1 MIWKDALGGIILT
14 KIVKLYL
21 ISEQIDKDGNR
32 VDYKEINSILWNLQ
46 KQTRDIKNKTVQLCW
61 EWMNFSSDYYKKNEL
76 YPNEKEILNLTLRGY
91 AYDHFK
97 QGYDLYSSNISV
109 LTEAVCG
116 AFKNAKKEMLN
127 G

>member
-61 EWMNFSSDYYKKNEL
+61 EWMNFSFYN
-76 YPNEKEILNLTLRGY
+76 N
-91 AYDHFK
+91 H
-97 QGYDLYSSNISV
+97 
-109 LTEAVCG
+109 
-116 AFKNAKKEMLN
+116 
-127 G
+127 

>member
-61 EWMNFSSDYYKKNEL
+61 EWMNFSSVL
-76 YPNEKEILNLTLRGY
+76 YR
-91 AYDHFK
+91 
-97 QGYDLYSSNISV
+97 
-109 LTEAVCG
+109 
-116 AFKNAKKEMLN
+116 
-127 G
+127 

>member
-61 EWMNFSSDYYKKNEL
+61 EL
-76 YPNEKEILNLTLRGY
+76 
-91 AYDHFK
+91 
-97 QGYDLYSSNISV
+97 
-109 LTEAVCG
+109 
-116 AFKNAKKEMLN
+116 
-127 G
+127 

>member
-46 KQTRDIKNKTVQLCW
+46 KQTRDIKNKTVQLC
-61 EWMNFSSDYYKKNEL
+61 
-76 YPNEKEILNLTLRGY
+76 
-91 AYDHFK
+91 
-97 QGYDLYSSNISV
+97 
-109 LTEAVCG
+109 
-116 AFKNAKKEMLN
+116 
-127 G
+127 

>member
-46 KQTRDIKNKTVQLCW
+46 KQTRDIKNKTVRKLQ
-61 EWMNFSSDYYKKNEL
+61 
-76 YPNEKEILNLTLRGY
+76 
-91 AYDHFK
+91 
-97 QGYDLYSSNISV
+97 
-109 LTEAVCG
+109 
-116 AFKNAKKEMLN
+116 
-127 G
+127 

>member
-46 KQTRDIKNKTVQLCW
+46 KCKGVETIMFT
-61 EWMNFSSDYYKKNEL
+61 
-76 YPNEKEILNLTLRGY
+76 
-91 AYDHFK
+91 
-97 QGYDLYSSNISV
+97 
-109 LTEAVCG
+109 
-116 AFKNAKKEMLN
+116 
-127 G
+127 

>member
-76 YPNEKEILNLTLRGY
+76 YPNEKEILNL
-91 AYDHFK
+91 H
-97 QGYDLYSSNISV
+97 
-109 LTEAVCG
+109 
-116 AFKNAKKEMLN
+116 
-127 G
+127 